1 VNEPPHPT
9 TVPAILDYAAAHFP
23 DRLAYVESGRRV
35 TWSELHILARSA
47 AAGLIGL
54 GLQPGDRTAIC
65 AENSIDWI
73 VAYHATVLTGAAAAL
88 VYYDLAP
95 AEIEAQVRRPRS
107 RLLFASTT
115 VLAKIAVP
123 DLVERVILL
132 GPGSHEGAIRLEHV
146 VQATPQ
152 NPLSP
157 QARPE
162 PGRRGEGAGGEVIPD
177 APSSHPAAT
186 RDTAP
191 PDDSASRGSGGAAHA
206 RGARGVSPRFL
217 SLPGRWG
224 GGAAQSDA
232 QQARQL
238 TSTNAQVSTT
248 DEVNGALDAR
258 APAPQD
264 LAAIIYTSGTTGGAK
279 GVMLSHRNLTTNCE
293 AVLQT
298 LDVSARDSVLL
309 VLPLH
314 HAMPFLATLL
324 LPARVGAYFVI
335 ENDLRRIRDRLQE
348 HRPTIFFGVP
358 ALYELVYR
366 NILSRAESEGRLG
379 LFLKLQRLVRIVK
392 TLTGFNAGHLVFRQ
406 VHQALGGRLRFLF
419 SGGAAIST
427 RTLGDY
433 FSLGLPL
440 LQGWGMSEASPA
452 VALQSFSKRRFRY
465 TRYYERH
472 VGSVGRAL
480 PGVEVKLIDVPDK
493 DIRVAETGEGEV
505 LVRGANV
512 FMGYWDAPEETA
524 ATIQDGWLRTGDLAR
539 IDEDGNIYLTGRSKY
554 VIVLDSGEKVIPD
567 ELEDTLSQSDLIADV
582 CVLGRRVRDKM
593 LVTAIIH
600 PAVESAATLGAGDEA
615 SLQRLVTTEVDRLC
629 KQLALYK
636 RVTRIELSDEPLPK
650 TPLRKVAR
658 GRIADVYEFDY
669 ARWLASPEAPSG

>member
-1 VNEPPHPT
+1 MNEPPRPT
-9 TVPAILDYAAAHFP
+9 TVPAVLDYAAAHFP
-23 DRLAYVESGRRV
+23 ERLAYVEGNRRV
-35 TWSELHILARSA
+35 TWSDLRTLSRNT
-47 AAGLIGL
+47 AAGLIDL
-54 GLQPGDRTAIC
+54 GLQPGDRTAVC

-95 AEIEAQVRRPRS
+95 AEIEAQVRRPGS
-107 RLLFASTT
+107 RLLFASASI
-115 VLAKIAVP
+115 LAKISVP
-123 DLVERVILL
+123 DCVERVILL
-132 GPGSHEGAIRLEHV
+132 GPGSHEGVIRLEDV
-146 VQATPQ
+146 AKATPPS
-152 NPLSP
+152 PLSS
-157 QARPE
+157 Q
-162 PGRRGEGAGGEVIPD
+162 GDGVGGEV
-177 APSSHPAAT
+177 
-186 RDTAP
+186 P
-191 PDDSASRGSGGAAHA
+191 PES
-206 RGARGVSPRFL
+206 
-217 SLPGRWG
+217 
-224 GGAAQSDA
+224 
-232 QQARQL
+232 
-238 TSTNAQVSTT
+238 
-248 DEVNGALDAR
+248 
-258 APAPQD
+258 

-279 GVMLSHRNLTTNCE
+279 GVMLSHRNLTANCE

-366 NILSRAESEGRLG
+366 NILSRAEAEGRLG
-379 LFLKLQRLVRIVK
+379 LFLKLQRLVRVIK

-406 VHQALGGRLRFLF
+406 VHKALGGRLRFLV
-419 SGGAAIST
+419 SGGAAISP

-465 TRYYERH
+465 TRYFERH

-480 PGVEVKLIDVPDK
+480 PGVEVKLVDVPDK

-524 ATIQDGWLRTGDLAR
+524 AAIKDGWLRTGDLAR
-539 IDEDGNIYLTGRSKY
+539 IDKDGNIYLTGRSKY

-567 ELEDTLSQSDLIADV
+567 ELEDTLAQSDLIADV

-593 LVTAIIH
+593 LVTAVVH
-600 PAVESAATLGAGDEA
+600 PAVESAAALGASDEA
-615 SLQRLVTTEVDRLC
+615 SLQRLVSTEVDRLC
-629 KQLALYK
+629 KQLAAYK

-669 ARWLASPEAPSG
+669 ARWHSSAATEV

>member
-1 VNEPPHPT
+1 VNEPPRPT
-9 TVPAILDYAAAHFP
+9 TVPAVLDYAAAQFP
-23 DRLAYVESGRRV
+23 ERLAYVEGDRRV
-35 TWSELHILARSA
+35 TWSDLRSLSRNT
-47 AAGLIGL
+47 AAGLIDL

-73 VAYHATVLTGAAAAL
+73 VACHATVLAGAAAAL

-107 RLLFASTT
+107 RLLFASAT
-115 VLAKIAVP
+115 VLAKISVP
-123 DLVERVILL
+123 DCVERVILV
-132 GPGSHEGAIRLEHV
+132 GPGSHEGVIRLEDV
-146 VQATPQ
+146 AKATPQ
-152 NPLSP
+152 SRLAS
-157 QARPE
+157 Q
-162 PGRRGEGAGGEVIPD
+162 GEGVGGEV
-177 APSSHPAAT
+177 
-186 RDTAP
+186 P
-191 PDDSASRGSGGAAHA
+191 PDS
-206 RGARGVSPRFL
+206 
-217 SLPGRWG
+217 
-224 GGAAQSDA
+224 
-232 QQARQL
+232 
-238 TSTNAQVSTT
+238 
-248 DEVNGALDAR
+248 
-258 APAPQD
+258 

-279 GVMLSHRNLTTNCE
+279 GVMLSHRNLTANCD

-348 HRPTIFFGVP
+348 HGPTIFFGVP

-366 NILSRAESEGRLG
+366 NILSRVEAEGRLG
-379 LFLKLQRLVRIVK
+379 LFLKLQRLVRVVK

-406 VHQALGGRLRFLF
+406 VHKALGGRLRFLV
-419 SGGAAIST
+419 SGGAAISP

-480 PGVEVKLIDVPDK
+480 PGVEVKLVDVPDK

-539 IDEDGNIYLTGRSKY
+539 IDKDGNIYLTGRSKY

-567 ELEDTLSQSDLIADV
+567 ELEDTLAQSDLIADV

-593 LVTAIIH
+593 LVTAVIH
-600 PAVESAATLGAGDEA
+600 PAVESATALGASDEA
-615 SLQRLVTTEVDRLC
+615 SLQRLVSTEVDRLC
-629 KQLALYK
+629 KQLAAYK

-669 ARWLASPEAPSG
+669 ARWLSSAATEV